1 MGKEATIWEHLEE
14 LLIRLRKALLVF
26 AIATLIVPFI
36 PVSLSSY
43 KPLIYVVPQF
53 ILDRVAPDTIEVFG
67 HVIEIKLAQA
77 SPFGGLKIL
86 LYSAI
91 LIGFIVSSPYI
102 AYQIYAFIEP
112 ALYPHEKRW
121 LLVGGFVAVILF
133 LTGVIVALL
142 AVLPFTYRIMFII
155 SYSVVGDKLIAF
167 ADPVDIL
174 SSALLI
180 TVATG
185 VAFEIPLVI
194 FFLIYL
200 GIIEIKSLTGTYMRY
215 LLIVSAII
223 AALISPDPSGLGMI
237 LILVPYYILIVIAVI
252 IANILKSR
260 RK

>member
-91 LIGFIVSSPYI
+91 L
-102 AYQIYAFIEP
+102 
-112 ALYPHEKRW
+112 
-121 LLVGGFVAVILF
+121 
-133 LTGVIVALL
+133 
-142 AVLPFTYRIMFII
+142 
-155 SYSVVGDKLIAF
+155 
-167 ADPVDIL
+167 
-174 SSALLI
+174 
-180 TVATG
+180 
-185 VAFEIPLVI
+185 
-194 FFLIYL
+194 
-200 GIIEIKSLTGTYMRY
+200 
-215 LLIVSAII
+215 
-223 AALISPDPSGLGMI
+223 
-237 LILVPYYILIVIAVI
+237 
-252 IANILKSR
+252 
-260 RK
+260 